1 MFKPRPLHN
10 VRLIPWAIVIW
21 RIVKRVSRLAVI
33 CNGFDTSGGVECRD
47 VAHDFGEGGC
57 EK

>member
-1 MFKPRPLHN
+1 MFKPSSLHN
-10 VRLIPWAIVIW
+10 ARLIPWAIAKW

-33 CNGFDTSGGVECRD
+33 CNGFDTKEGVMRRD
-47 VAHDFGEGGC
+47 VAHAFGEGCC